1 MKIQEAEKIEVLR
14 SVPIFSQF
22 DEEELISLAEIAK
35 FSLYKKGDWFFAKD
49 DVGAYLF
56 VLQKGLARVVVEG
69 EEAREITLSILHPR
83 DFFGEMSILDGKPRS
98 AAVIAQEECKA
109 LVIARDSFL
118 KFIKQYPSVGIK
130 ILGIL
135 CQRLRKTDQ
144 QVETLAFFRAEQK
157 IADVLLKLKEEYG
170 KKTEEGLLLDIKLT
184 HSEIASLAGMTRE
197 TSNRV
202 LSRFAKRGWIKK
214 IGKKIMLL
222 DQMALYKEIHKGDRL
237 KKEVSNY

>member
-1 MKIQEAEKIEVLR
+1 MKIIKDVEKIEVLR

-22 DEEELISLAEIAK
+22 NEEELRNLARIAK
-35 FSLYKKGDWFFAKD
+35 LSLYEKGKWFFGKD

-56 VLQKGLARVVVEG
+56 VIQKGLARVIVEG
-69 EEAREITLSILHPR
+69 EDAREVTLSILQKGN
-83 DFFGEMSILDGKPRS
+83 FFGEMSILDGKPRS
-98 AAVIAQEECKA
+98 AAVVAQEDCEA
-109 LVIARDSFL
+109 LVIARDNFL
-118 KFIKQYPSVGIK
+118 KFIKQFPTLGIK

-202 LSRFAKRGWIKK
+202 FSRFIKRGWIKRM
-214 IGKKIMLL
+214 GKKIMLL
-222 DQMALYKEIHKGDRL
+222 DQIALYKEIQKGRR
-237 KKEVSNY
+237 